1 MNHEILFAPHAG
13 RRLRAGIVGV
23 GEFGASFVFRTARA
37 QGLSVEAAADPDTGR
52 ARAAAR
58 RAGIAAERIHVC
70 GDRATALDAH
80 ARGAFVVVED
90 VELLVQLPL
99 DFVVEAT
106 GDPEAA
112 ARSALAALAE
122 GKHVAMVTKEADCVA
137 GPILQAKATAAGLIY
152 TPVDG
157 DQPSLMVALV
167 GWARMLGLE
176 IVCAGKSGEYDF
188 VLDAAAGTVTTTASG
203 AALSVPEFASLWSAP
218 AATLRQCVA
227 DRARRLSQLATATVP
242 DYCELTIVAN
252 ATGLVPDRPTLHA
265 PIARTLELPDLFRPR
280 AAGGLLAGDG
290 RVDLFVCLRR
300 PDELSFAG
308 GVFVVVRCDDAPTWQ
323 VLRAK
328 GIPVSEDGGT
338 ALLHNP
344 VHLLGIE
351 APMSLLNAGLLH
363 APAAAL
369 LPRYDLVAAAHC
381 ALAAGTRLTIG
392 ARHGIDGLAPLIVEA
407 APLADDSP
415 LPYYMAAGCR
425 LRADVPAQT
434 VITCAMVEP
443 PTDSTLWR
451 LRAEQDARFFG
462 NAR

>member
-23 GEFGASFVFRTARA
+23 GEFGASFVFRSARA
-37 QGLSVEAAADPDTGR
+37 QGLSVEAAADPDT
-52 ARAAAR
+52 ARAGEAAR
-58 RAGIAAERIHVC
+58 HAGIAPERIRVC
-70 GDRATALDAH
+70 GDRAAALEAH

-106 GDPEAA
+106 GNPEAA

-137 GPILQAKATAAGLIY
+137 GPILQAKANAAGLVY
-152 TPVDG
+152 TAVDG

-167 GWARMLGLE
+167 SWARMLGLE

-188 VLDAAAGTVTTTASG
+188 VLDAAAGTVTTTATG
-203 AALSVPEFASLWSAP
+203 AALPMPEFASLWSAP
-218 AATLRQCVA
+218 AATLVA
-227 DRARRLSQLATATVP
+227 CAAERARLLPQFATATVP

-252 ATGLVPDRPTLHA
+252 ATGLAPDTPTLHA
-265 PIARTLELPDLFRPR
+265 PIARTLELPNLFRPR

-308 GVFVVVRCDDAPTWQ
+308 GVFVVVRCDDAATWQ
-323 VLRAK
+323 LLRGK

-351 APMSLLNAGLLH
+351 APMSLLNAGLLR

-369 LPRYDLVAAAHC
+369 LPRCDLVARASR
-381 ALAAGTRLTIG
+381 ALAAGTSLTIG
-392 ARHGIDGLAPLIVEA
+392 ARHAIDGIAPMIVEA
-407 APLADDSP
+407 AAVADDSP

-425 LRADVPAQT
+425 LRADVPAQAA
-434 VITCAMVEP
+434 ITRAMVEP
-443 PTDSTLWR
+443 PADSVLWR
-451 LRAEQDARFFG
+451 LRAEQDAHFFG
-462 NAR
+462 TA

>member
-13 RRLRAGIVGV
+13 RCVRAGVVGA
-23 GEFGASFVFRTARA
+23 GEFGASFIFRSARA
-37 QGLSVEAAADPDTGR
+37 QGLAVQAVADPDT
-52 ARAAAR
+52 ARAVAAAQ
-58 RAGIAAERIHVC
+58 RAGIARERIRLC
-70 GDRATALDAH
+70 SSRAAALDAH

-90 VELLVQLPL
+90 VALLVALPL

-122 GKHVAMVTKEADCVA
+122 GRHVAMVTKEADCVA
-137 GPILQAKATAAGLIY
+137 GPMLQAKANAAGLLY

-167 GWARMLGLE
+167 SWARMLGLE
-176 IVCAGKSGEYDF
+176 VVCAGKSGEYDF
-188 VLDAAAGTVTTTASG
+188 VLDAAAGSVTTTATG
-203 AALSVPEFASLWSAP
+203 QVLAAPDIAQLWSVPP
-218 AATLRQCVA
+218 AQLTECVA
-227 DRARRLSQLATATVP
+227 ARARLLAPLPRATVP
-242 DYCELTIVAN
+242 DICELAIVAN
-252 ATGLVPDRPTLHA
+252 ATGLAPDTPALHA
-265 PIARTLELPDLFRPR
+265 PIARTLELPELLRPR
-280 AAGGLLAGDG
+280 AAGGLLSGEG

-308 GVFVVVRCDDAPTWQ
+308 GVFVVVRCDDAATWK

-328 GIPVSEDGGT
+328 GIPVSEDGAT

-351 APMSLLNAGLLH
+351 APMSLFNAGLLH

-369 LPRYDLVAAAHC
+369 LPRCDLVARAGRP
-381 ALAAGTRLTIG
+381 LAAGSALAIG
-392 ARHGIDGLAPLIVEA
+392 ARHAVDGLRPEIVDA
-407 APLADDSP
+407 APLADDAP
-415 LPYYMAAGCR
+415 LPYYLAAGCR
-425 LRADVPAQT
+425 LRRDVPAGAA
-434 VITCAMVEP
+434 ITRAMVEIP
-443 PTDSTLWR
+443 EDSVLWK

-462 NAR
+462 ANR